1 MESTFVLVHNH
12 DAIINPHHAKAC
24 ATVVVKLKKS
34 VSNKQKVCTKP
45 HVTFAIGTIDN
56 NGIMKAIQ

>member
-1 MESTFVLVHNH
+1 MEFTFVRVHNP
-12 DAIINPHHAKAC
+12 DVIINPHHAKAC

-34 VSNKQKVCTKP
+34 VSNKLKVCTKP